1 MTWRFILG
9 QIHLWIG
16 LVLCIPLVLIG
27 ITGSILVFEHE
38 IEALFEAPGP
48 RATLGGEPRPVGDI
62 VAAAQAAAPPGQV
75 ARFYRAPQEE
85 GEPARVSFG
94 APGQAAGPGGGR
106 GMQILVDPVT
116 LAVLGADQSAPG
128 LMRQI
133 IMLHANLLVPG
144 REGRG
149 IVGWLGVVMLVLG
162 GSGLVMWWPRPGRW
176 RQSFTVKWSARGLR
190 LNRDLHGAVGIWGLA
205 VFLVVSF
212 SGVYLAF
219 PQSTGAVIRVAFPAR
234 DLRGAQVQ
242 VKPVEGGQPFGV
254 GTAVERALAAVP
266 DAEVQLVGF
275 PARPDQPFRVSL
287 TRPGQEAGTPTATV
301 FVDPWTGAVA
311 EIRDPRDYSAGETI
325 MAWQHALHA
334 GHGLGPVY
342 KILVFLSGLLPL
354 LFAITGVSMWLLKRR
369 RRRANQERLGRVAAE

>member
-1 MTWRFILG
+1 MTWRYILG
-9 QIHLWIG
+9 QLHLWIG

-38 IEALFEAPGP
+38 IEALFAPAGP
-48 RATLGGEPRPVGDI
+48 RATVIGEPRPIGDI
-62 VAAAQAAAPPGQV
+62 VAAAEAAAPPGQV
-75 ARFYRAPQEE
+75 ARFYRAPQAE

-94 APGQAAGPGGGR
+94 PPGQAAGPGGAR
-106 GMQILVDPVT
+106 GTQILIDPVT
-116 LAVLGADQSAPG
+116 LAVLGADPSAPG

-149 IVGWLGVVMLVLG
+149 IVGWLGIVMLVLG
-162 GSGLVMWWPRPGRW
+162 ASGLVLWWPRPGRW

-219 PQSTGAVIRVAFPAR
+219 PQSTGAVIRAAFPAR
-234 DLRGAQVQ
+234 DLRGAVQVQ
-242 VKPVEGGQPFGV
+242 PMEGGRPIAV
-254 GTAVERALAAVP
+254 AVAVERALAAIP
-266 DAEVQLVGF
+266 DGEVQLVGF
-275 PARPDQPFRVSL
+275 PARPDQPFRINLARS
-287 TRPGQEAGTPTATV
+287 GQEAGTPTATV

-311 EIRDPRDYSAGETI
+311 EIRDPRDYSVGEII

-354 LFAITGVSMWLLKRR
+354 LFGVTGVSMWLLRRR
-369 RRRANQERLGRVAAE
+369 RRRANQERLQRAAAE